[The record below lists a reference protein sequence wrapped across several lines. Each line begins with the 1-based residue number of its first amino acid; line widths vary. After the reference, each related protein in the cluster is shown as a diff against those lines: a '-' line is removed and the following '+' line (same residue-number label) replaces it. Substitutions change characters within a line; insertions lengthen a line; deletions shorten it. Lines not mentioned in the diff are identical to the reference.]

1 MRDYLGAIFAKPGD
15 KVDYG
20 VKGMQWGVRRP
31 RSVLRKEAAKRTSRD
46 AGTKKAEASGSKA
59 SSPSLKA
66 ATGEETS
73 AARYSR
79 LAAQA
84 KAGKGSELS
93 DTDLKFFNARTEALN
108 KVNKLNE
115 EKPGWLAETAKTV
128 VQKSAQRQMQML
140 SDTLADKYIGKPI
153 ADALK
158 TKPVKPEDEKSED

>member
-20 VKGMQWGVRRP
+20 VKGMRWGVRRP
-31 RSVLRKEAAKRTSRD
+31 RSVLRKEAAKR
-46 AGTKKAEASGSKA
+46 AAPAKKAESSGSS
-59 SSPSLKA
+59 SSPASKA
-66 ATGEETS
+66 ASGEETS

-84 KAGKGSELS
+84 KAGRGSEMS
-93 DTDLKFFNARTEALN
+93 DTDLKFFNARTEALK
-108 KVNKLNE
+108 KVNQMNE
-115 EKPGWLAETAKTV
+115 TKPGWLAETSKTV
-128 VQKSAQRQMQML
+128 LQQSARRQMQMV

-158 TKPVKPEDEKSED
+158 TKPVKPEDDKSED